1 MHFYIVLEKRLE
13 GNHNLNDSLHFIRKC
28 LIPVL
33 PNHIL
38 VRQQF
43 STSPPPRSMLKAYK
57 LV

>member
-13 GNHNLNDSLHFIRKC
+13 GNQNLNDSRHVITKC

-43 STSPPPRSMLKAYK
+43 STSPPPPPFNLESL
-57 LV
+57 